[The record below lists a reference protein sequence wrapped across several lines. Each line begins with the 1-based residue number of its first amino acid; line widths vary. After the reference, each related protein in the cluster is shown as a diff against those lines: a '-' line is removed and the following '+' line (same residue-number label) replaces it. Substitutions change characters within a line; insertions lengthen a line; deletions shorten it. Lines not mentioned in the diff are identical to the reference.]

1 MLMMSPRQR
10 RQKFFLLLV
19 ACVGIF
25 PEEEGM
31 MLDSRDKY
39 FPQL

>member
-19 ACVGIF
+19 VYVDISPKRRG
-25 PEEEGM
+25 
-31 MLDSRDKY
+31 
-39 FPQL
+39 